1 MGKPAEAIAAYRTAT
16 TLSPRYGLAHFN
28 LGATLKDLERLE
40 EAIGAFR
47 QALACEPDLAPARF
61 QLCNVRRHACDWR
74 GLDRED
80 ADCLAGLRRDGVRVS
95 PFPILA
101 MSADPAVHLEHT
113 RLWARGLIVSSAD
126 ILPAR
131 RIDVSQGRRIRL
143 GYLSS
148 DFQRHATASLIAELL
163 ERHDRRR
170 FEVFGYCFS
179 PDDGSDVRKRL
190 LAAFDAHVDV
200 RRLSHAQAA
209 RRIHEDGIDILVDLK
224 GYTKDAR
231 TEILAHRPAPVQVNF
246 LGYPGSMGADFI
258 DYIIADAFVA
268 PMHLQPSFAERI
280 VHLPDS
286 YQPNDRR
293 RQISPRGAV
302 ARPMRLAGD
311 GVRVL
316 LVQQR
321 LQDHRGDV
329 RAVDAPARGRAG
341 KRAVAAGR
349 RPPRQGQPAARGGDA
364 GRRSGPPGV
373 RTQAAHAGAPG
384 AAAARR
390 PVPRYR
396 AGQRPYHRQ
405 RRPVGRAAG
414 ADLCRA
420 MPSSAGWR
428 AACCRRSACPS

>member
-74 GLDRED
+74 GLEPGGCRLPGRAAPGGRARVAVPDPGDERRPDGPPRAHAAVGARVDRLE
-80 ADCLAGLRRDGVRVS
+80 RR
-95 PFPILA
+95 
-101 MSADPAVHLEHT
+101 H
-113 RLWARGLIVSSAD
+113 
-126 ILPAR
+126 PAR
-131 RIDVSQGRRIRL
+131 RAGSTSRGGAVSGWAICRPT
-143 GYLSS
+143 SS
-148 DFQRHATASLIAELL
+148 ATPPASLIAELL

-209 RRIHEDGIDILVDLK
+209 RRIHEDRIDILVDLK

-258 DYIIADAFVA
+258 DYILADAFVA
-268 PMHLQPSFAERI
+268 PMR
-280 VHLPDS
+280 
-286 YQPNDRR
+286 
-293 RQISPRGAV
+293 
-302 ARPMRLAGD
+302 
-311 GVRVL
+311 
-316 LVQQR
+316 
-321 LQDHRGDV
+321 
-329 RAVDAPARGRAG
+329 
-341 KRAVAAGR
+341 
-349 RPPRQGQPAARGGDA
+349 PAAKL
-364 GRRSGPPGV
+364 
-373 RTQAAHAGAPG
+373 H
-384 AAAARR
+384 
-390 PVPRYR
+390 
-396 AGQRPYHRQ
+396 
-405 RRPVGRAAG
+405 G
-414 ADLCRA
+414 ADRA
-420 MPSSAGWR
+420 SAR
-428 AACCRRSACPS
+428 QLSAQ